1 MKSSN
6 FQVPFQ
12 EKVISLKQK
21 KGDKNENV
29 KAIAGHFKES
39 NKTIGIM
46 KNKNESAGK
55 NSSWVLKKSDHIAN
69 KI

>member
-1 MKSSN
+1 M
-6 FQVPFQ
+6 
-12 EKVISLKQK
+12 SLNQK
-21 KGDKNENV
+21 KVDKNENV

-46 KNKNESAGK
+46 SNKNESAGE
-55 NSSWVLKKSDHIAN
+55 NTPWVLKKSDHIAN